1 MGSTFF
7 ALAFLAF
14 SSLTTVD
21 LLIAERQVVTR
32 EVRGGYYH
40 PAAYLL
46 SKLTLDGREF
56 LWGSLELWV
65 QRGPS
70 QRCSPPPACCRRHGC
85 CVCDA
90 DAAEVRVCGPLW

>member
-46 SKLTLDGREF
+46 SKLTLDGCKCRFERAF
-56 LWGSLELWV
+56 RCQSL
-65 QRGPS
+65 QS
-70 QRCSPPPACCRRHGC
+70 ACLLTHGR
-85 CVCDA
+85 DSA
-90 DAAEVRVCGPLW
+90 